1 MRVIFFGTPE
11 FSVPVLTA
19 LIRAGHEV
27 VLVVTQPDKPKG
39 RGKEMQVSPVKAAA
53 LAAGLPVFQP
63 KRLRDEES
71 VAELCRYS
79 ADVGVVVAY
88 GQILPA
94 SVLNHPANGC
104 INVHAS
110 LLPMYRGAAPIQQ
123 VILDG
128 CKETGITTMQMDEGL
143 DTGDM
148 LLRQSLAIAPDET
161 GGSLHDKLSV
171 LGAQL
176 LIETLSLLQ
185 AGTLTRVPQQGETC
199 YAGMIKKQMGLVD
212 WNASAVEIERLVRGM
227 NPWPSAF
234 THRGGKTL
242 KLWQAQALSGPG
254 TEAEPG
260 CNAAESEYNAA
271 KPECNAAEPGCVTAV
286 HRDAVDIQTGEGI
299 LRLLSVQPEGK
310 KRMEVDAYLRG
321 YPVSVGERLG

>member
-1 MRVIFFGTPE
+1 MRVIFMGTPE

-19 LIRAGHEV
+19 LTKAGHEV

-71 VAELCRYS
+71 VEELCRYR

-94 SVLNHPANGC
+94 RVLEHPTYGC

-128 CKETGITTMQMDEGL
+128 QKETGITTMQMDEGL

-171 LGAQL
+171 LGAEL
-176 LIETLSLLQ
+176 LIETLEQLQ
-185 AGTLTRVPQQGETC
+185 DGTLTRVPQQGETC
-199 YAGMIKKQMGLVD
+199 YAGMIKKQMGLID
-212 WNASAVEIERLVRGM
+212 WSEAAEKIERLVRGM

-242 KLWQAQALSGPG
+242 KIWQVQLVPG
-254 TEAEPG
+254 EDTG
-260 CNAAESEYNAA
+260 T
-271 KPECNAAEPGCVTAV
+271 EPGCVTAV
-286 HRDAVDIQTGEGI
+286 HRDAIDVQTGRGL

-310 KRMEVDAYLRG
+310 KRMDVGAYLRG
-321 YPVSVGERLG
+321 YPVTAGERLGMAEKP